1 MNPAWSLRRIKSNWT
16 FYRLKPC
23 CLCSTPSS
31 PLVDGQMELQQELAE
46 NALAA
51 GNTTETLQK
60 LVEAAGSAQRA
71 RGETPTVMVTIADHT
86 GVAST
91 AIHTTSYLSHA
102 ASCKGACTPRVEQ

>member
-1 MNPAWSLRRIKSNWT
+1 
-16 FYRLKPC
+16 
-23 CLCSTPSS
+23 
-31 PLVDGQMELQQELAE
+31 MELQQELAE

-71 RGETPTVMVTIADHT
+71 QGETPTVMVTIADHT

-91 AIHTTSYLSHA
+91 AKHTTSYLSPFCFLQRGVHTEG
-102 ASCKGACTPRVEQ
+102 GAIVTDW